1 MDDAISR
8 LRKADK
14 SSREKKVAALHGVR
28 RALKT
33 ALAAEEDVAE
43 SLAAYGEVAGAW
55 AARDGDDV
63 VEVVAVRSLAWLA
76 ARARRRAT
84 SRRRRRPSSR
94 ASRAPAAAGF
104 APPRRVLRAAAL
116 GAYRGAQAAAGDGAA
131 TRAGAFDALVALP
144 TAAAASSSKSQ
155 RRAPRFF
162 ERLFALVTP
171 AILAAHPDLLADV
184 LGPCLASKRVPEK
197 HRAAFVKKL
206 ATAALAA
213 PPRAAARALG
223 AIRDAANA
231 CETLKDL
238 ASTCS
243 RLEAI
248 YRNRVCAP
256 APRAPPR
263 DDWEGR
269 AVELIRALAEMIIYG
284 ERHSE
289 AFFEYF
295 VEKQMM
301 GLLVALATAAA
312 PRLRIQVQVLQT
324 VAILVQNVRHKTSL
338 YLLLSSNYVNALLG
352 HGPFRRR
359 SCDEELFAHFVSLL
373 KTLSL
378 RLDAMT
384 AQFFAAL
391 AAAPAAALTRRG
403 LPDAAGT
410 AAALLADLTT
420 APPPPAALFDDASPP
435 PPPPGARGRRRGA
448 AARRGA
454 PGVPGHRGRP
464 PRRRDAR
471 RRGDARA
478 PGAGRGRDAR
488 RHAAALARF
497 AGDDAVDDAALSSG
511 RVLCAAD
518 VRAVA
523 AAVDRANGTKL
534 DVVVRAA
541 AGAFV
546 GLARR
551 VAGDDG
557 DVQKWALSL
566 VFESERNCTVAHH
579 FLRDKRSVAR
589 AKRRDDLRAQLAEL
603 TMDV

>member
-1 MDDAISR
+1 
-8 LRKADK
+8 
-14 SSREKKVAALHGVR
+14 
-28 RALKT
+28 
-33 ALAAEEDVAE
+33 
-43 SLAAYGEVAGAW
+43 
-55 AARDGDDV
+55 
-63 VEVVAVRSLAWLA
+63 
-76 ARARRRAT
+76 
-84 SRRRRRPSSR
+84 
-94 ASRAPAAAGF
+94 
-104 APPRRVLRAAAL
+104 
-116 GAYRGAQAAAGDGAA
+116 
-131 TRAGAFDALVALP
+131 
-144 TAAAASSSKSQ
+144 
-155 RRAPRFF
+155 
-162 ERLFALVTP
+162 
-171 AILAAHPDLLADV
+171 
-184 LGPCLASKRVPEK
+184 
-197 HRAAFVKKL
+197 
-206 ATAALAA
+206 
-213 PPRAAARALG
+213 
-223 AIRDAANA
+223 
-231 CETLKDL
+231 
-238 ASTCS
+238 
-243 RLEAI
+243 
-248 YRNRVCAP
+248 
-256 APRAPPR
+256 
-263 DDWEGR
+263 
-269 AVELIRALAEMIIYG
+269 MIIYG

-384 AQFFAAL
+384 AQFFDVFDLGDAHGPLAAALETCVVDHFLEFLAATGVDGVAGERERAAAFYVFALFFRSVTRPTAVVAALDIFLAKAAAALAGGDCVAANACLCLQAAL
-391 AAAPAAALTRRG
+391 AAAPRLPSRAGAAGRRGDGRGAPRGPHDGAAAARGALRRRVAAAAAAGRRRG
-403 LPDAAGT
+403 RRAPPL
-410 AAALLADLTT
+410 AAALLAFLAT
-420 APPPPAALFDDASPP
+420 AGDRRVAAT
-435 PPPPGARGRRRGA
+435 RVA
-448 AARRGA
+448 AETLALL
-454 PGVPGHRGRP
+454 
-464 PRRRDAR
+464 
-471 RRGDARA
+471 A
-478 PGAGRGRDAR
+478 PGAD
-488 RHAAALARF
+488 
-497 AGDDAVDDAALSSG
+497 ALSSG

-579 FLRDKRSVAR
+579 FVRDKRSVAR

>member
-1 MDDAISR
+1 MVDYS
-8 LRKADK
+8 
-14 SSREKKVAALHGVR
+14 
-28 RALKT
+28 
-33 ALAAEEDVAE
+33 
-43 SLAAYGEVAGAW
+43 
-55 AARDGDDV
+55 
-63 VEVVAVRSLAWLA
+63 
-76 ARARRRAT
+76 
-84 SRRRRRPSSR
+84 
-94 ASRAPAAAGF
+94 
-104 APPRRVLRAAAL
+104 
-116 GAYRGAQAAAGDGAA
+116 
-131 TRAGAFDALVALP
+131 
-144 TAAAASSSKSQ
+144 
-155 RRAPRFF
+155 
-162 ERLFALVTP
+162 
-171 AILAAHPDLLADV
+171 
-184 LGPCLASKRVPEK
+184 
-197 HRAAFVKKL
+197 
-206 ATAALAA
+206 
-213 PPRAAARALG
+213 
-223 AIRDAANA
+223 
-231 CETLKDL
+231 LKDL

-384 AQFFAAL
+384 AQFFVDDSAADVFDLGDAHGPLAAALETCVVDHFLEFLAATGVDGVAGERERAAAFYVFALFFRSVTRPSAVVAALDIFLAKAAAALAGGDCVAANACLCLQAAL

-420 APPPPAALFDDASPP
+420 APPPPAALFDDASPAA
-435 PPPPGARGRRRGA
+435 PPPGGAAVADAAPPLAAALLAFLATAGDRRVAATRVAAETLALLAPDADVTRGA
-448 AARRGA
+448 
-454 PGVPGHRGRP
+454 
-464 PRRRDAR
+464 
-471 RRGDARA
+471 
-478 PGAGRGRDAR
+478 
-488 RHAAALARF
+488 HAAALA
-497 AGDDAVDDAALSSG
+497 AALADDDAVDDAVEAELRARRPPARRRGSGAWARRSSRAAAAARALSSG